1 MSDTKPTRTILIVE
15 DDSFLLS
22 MYVTKMEMSEY
33 SVLQAVDGKQAL
45 KLALEKMPD
54 LILLDILLPEMDGFE
69 VLKALRENP
78 KGKDMPVILLTN
90 LGQKEEIEK
99 GLAMGASD
107 YLIKAH
113 FTPQEVMSKIEKVLS
128 EKKKTV

>member
-54 LILLDILLPEMDGFE
+54 LILLDILLPAMDGFE